1 MAAKADNAL
10 RTVLADNLRR
20 FRANLGLSQE
30 ALADEAQL
38 HRTFVGAV
46 ERRERNISLDN
57 VEKLATALKV
67 APYELL
73 RPKDDPLVVKEPP
86 RFQR

>member
-1 MAAKADNAL
+1 MAAKVDNAL
-10 RTVLADNLRR
+10 RMVLADNLRR

-57 VEKLATALKV
+57 IEKLATALKI

-73 RPKDDPLVVKEPP
+73 RPKDDPLLVTELR

>member
-57 VEKLATALKV
+57 IEKLATALKI

-73 RPKDDPLVVKEPP
+73 RPKDDPLLVTEPS

>member
-1 MAAKADNAL
+1 MGKTGDKEL
-10 RTVLADNLRR
+10 RRVLAQNLRR

-30 ALADEAQL
+30 RLADEAGL

-46 ERRERNISLDN
+46 ERYERNISLDN
-57 VEKLATALKV
+57 VEKLASALKV

-73 RPKDDPLVVKEPP
+73 RPAADPLIVAEAA
-86 RFQR
+86 R

>member
-57 VEKLATALKV
+57 IEKLATALKI

-73 RPKDDPLVVKEPP
+73 RPKDDPLVVNEPL

>member
-57 VEKLATALKV
+57 IEKLATALKI

-73 RPKDDPLVVKEPP
+73 RPKDDPLLVTEPP

>member
-10 RTVLADNLRR
+10 RAVLADNLRR

-57 VEKLATALKV
+57 IEKLATALKI

-73 RPKDDPLVVKEPP
+73 RPKDDPLIVNEPR